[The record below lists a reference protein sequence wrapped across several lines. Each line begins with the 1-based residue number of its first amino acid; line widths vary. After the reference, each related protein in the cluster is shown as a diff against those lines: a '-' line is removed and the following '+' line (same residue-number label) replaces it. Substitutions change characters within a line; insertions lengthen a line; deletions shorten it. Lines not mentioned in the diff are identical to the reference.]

1 MEQQDV
7 RQQETYQVQ
16 LAIYDLSNGMAR
28 NLSAQFLG
36 PQHAIDV
43 IPHTGI
49 LVFGR
54 EYYFGG
60 NGIESSDPHHF
71 RRTRGLNPIQV
82 QSLGETSVG
91 RVQFEAWCQNHSS
104 FGGLYSNRS
113 YDLFERNCNNF
124 SQHAVTDGLAL
135 RGVNVPGWI
144 LEVPR
149 RVLASPMGM
158 LIRPIME
165 SMQIQGP
172 SGDDNG
178 EQGNSHSFGFAQNHN
193 ANTSSGGSASDS
205 RNYDAAST
213 AENPWASM
221 PSTNTSTST
230 SADANSTKCP
240 STNMSEDRV
249 GASSP
254 APPKRTAATEEG
266 IRSSEDRHVEE
277 VKKQRVST
285 VEDKAVMSAGISS
298 NKGAD
303 ANNTNTNIN
312 TKHNPWA
319 DLHSS
324 GENDIHNSTNRHSA
338 TNSRSQSTS
347 QTSTTTSTLASLPTK
362 SQEEKDRI
370 TRVLSFLYRMQQ
382 QN

>member
-1 MEQQDV
+1 MD
-7 RQQETYQVQ
+7 
-16 LAIYDLSNGMAR
+16 
-28 NLSAQFLG
+28 
-36 PQHAIDV
+36 
-43 IPHTGI
+43 
-49 LVFGR
+49 
-54 EYYFGG
+54 
-60 NGIESSDPHHF
+60 
-71 RRTRGLNPIQV
+71 
-82 QSLGETSVG
+82 SVG
-91 RVQFEAWCQNHSS
+91 SS
-104 FGGLYSNRS
+104 VDTS
-113 YDLFERNCNNF
+113 
-124 SQHAVTDGLAL
+124 LAL

-178 EQGNSHSFGFAQNHN
+178 EHGNSHSFGFAQNHN
-193 ANTSSGGSASDS
+193 ANTSSGSSASDS

-266 IRSSEDRHVEE
+266 IRSSEDRHVE
-277 VKKQRVST
+277 VKKQ
-285 VEDKAVMSAGISS
+285 
-298 NKGAD
+298 
-303 ANNTNTNIN
+303 
-312 TKHNPWA
+312 
-319 DLHSS
+319 
-324 GENDIHNSTNRHSA
+324 
-338 TNSRSQSTS
+338 
-347 QTSTTTSTLASLPTK
+347 
-362 SQEEKDRI
+362 
-370 TRVLSFLYRMQQ
+370 
-382 QN
+382 